1 MSVSAASNVDASGLL
16 LLTVREAAERLDEP
30 VRLHEVGWWEE
41 WRKVD
46 TAGRVS
52 VSYTQT
58 E

>member
-30 VRLHEVGWWEE
+30 VRLYESGG
-41 WRKVD
+41 
-46 TAGRVS
+46 GRNGGRLHLKADGVILTLS
-52 VSYTQT
+52 